1 MKKTIPVVVAVM
13 IILLVTGCNDTSSEQ
28 PTQNST
34 TTTAPTQ
41 DDDGNFGKPQTR
53 TNPENGQQE
62 HGTGVG
68 GGWQVNPDG
77 SLGYDFGF

>member
-13 IILLVTGCNDTSSEQ
+13 ITLLVTGCNDTSSEQ
-28 PTQNST
+28 PAQNST
-34 TTTAPTQ
+34 TTTVPAQ
-41 DDDGNFGKPQTR
+41 DDSNFGKPQTR